1 MLAGMAGTDRPR
13 ALIVDDEDAFR
24 SLLAELLA
32 AEGYDVDA
40 AASGAEALTKAQ
52 QEPDLIFVDLKMPDM
67 DGYETIKRLRGI
79 SAIADVPVIV
89 LTSSNTRE
97 DRLKAVET
105 GANDFIVKPLDREEL
120 RVRSRAQLGLSPARR
135 RRLAKYKTLAAQRA
149 AIGAMVGGALS
160 ESSRPRLMIKIRR
173 VGLFIG
179 LFILL
184 TLGAVYWI
192 SQDIE
197 AAVTAK
203 LPKAVMVAGVT
214 DALSRLGAVLV
225 LAGVAM
231 AVVIAVSLLAIGRF
245 VRFHFAEIED
255 ANQRKSRLV
264 RWVSHELKTPLNG
277 IGGFADILASG
288 AQGALAPEQAGSV
301 GEIRGGVKHMRA
313 MIADLLDLARI
324 EAGTI
329 ELKLE
334 DVSVASVLAEAL
346 TVAKPMADQRK
357 VMLVPSGDLSA
368 EMHAD
373 FGRMKQ
379 VVLNLVSN
387 AIKFT
392 PPDSRISITAAA
404 LKGEVRI
411 TVADAGPGI
420 TPEDQGKLFEE
431 FGQVGAV
438 SGEGTGLGLAISRRL
453 VELHHGRIWI
463 ESFPGEGTKFHVS
476 LPAATPLPA
485 PAVRPA
491 AAGV

>member
-1 MLAGMAGTDRPR
+1 MLVTVASAGRPR
-13 ALIVDDEDAFR
+13 ALVVDDDDTFR
-24 SLLAELLA
+24 DLLGEVLT

-40 AASGAEALTKAQ
+40 AGSGAEALAKAQ
-52 QEPDLIFVDLKMPDM
+52 QEPDLIFVDLRMPDM

-79 SAIADVPVIV
+79 SAIADVPIIVI
-89 LTSSNTRE
+89 TATNTRE
-97 DRLKAVET
+97 DRLKAVAT

-120 RVRSRAQLGLSPARR
+120 RVRSRAQLALSPARK
-135 RRLAKYKTLAAQRA
+135 RRLAKLKSLAANRA
-149 AIGAMVGGALS
+149 AIGAMVGGALA

-173 VGLFIG
+173 MGLFIG

-197 AAVTAK
+197 SAVTEK
-203 LPKAVMVAGVT
+203 LPKAAMITRVMEAIT
-214 DALSRLGAVLV
+214 RLDIGLL
-225 LAGVAM
+225 LAGIAM
-231 AVVIAVSLLAIGRF
+231 GLVIAISLLVIGRF
-245 VRFHFAEIED
+245 VRFHFAEIEE

-288 AQGALAPEQAGSV
+288 AQGAMTPEQAGSV
-301 GEIRGGVKHMRA
+301 AEIRGGVKHMRG
-313 MIADLLDLARI
+313 MITDLLDLARI

-334 DVSVASVLAEAL
+334 DISVASVLAEAL
-346 TVAKPMADQRK
+346 TVARPMADQRK

-373 FGRMKQ
+373 FGRIKQ

-387 AIKFT
+387 AIRFT
-392 PPDSRISITAAA
+392 PPEWRVSITAAA
-404 LKGEVRI
+404 LPGEVRI

-420 TPEDQGKLFEE
+420 APEDQGKLFEE

-476 LPAATPLPA
+476 LPAAPPVPA
-485 PAVRPA
+485 PAARPA
-491 AAGV
+491 AALV